1 MICYDSIFCVQFGF
15 VTLNP
20 NFFKFIH
27 LWSVLTYVGWTTMV
41 LRDSDDLYHD
51 LEKGKVQYMLQA
63 WVTSY
68 SCQWDQCLRLLKML
82 TENRPTCVT
91 LFETLDN

>member
-1 MICYDSIFCVQFGF
+1 
-15 VTLNP
+15 
-20 NFFKFIH
+20 
-27 LWSVLTYVGWTTMV
+27 MV
-41 LRDSDDLYHD
+41 LRDSDDFCHD

-68 SCQWDQCLRLLKML
+68 SCQCAQSLRLLRML